1 MNEEIK
7 NEAKEIKKGVVVTT
21 TPPNKSIWKM
31 ASEKLNQP
39 VKRKDVIVGAVI
51 SITLASLGLGF

>member
-7 NEAKEIKKGVVVTT
+7 NEAKEIKKGVVAT
-21 TPPNKSIWKM
+21 TPSNKSIWKIVK
-31 ASEKLNQP
+31 EKLDQP
-39 VKRKDVIVGAVI
+39 VKRKDLLIGAAI